1 VFLLAIDS
9 CDSRGS
15 IALLREEKILSE
27 VAHPAA
33 EDYSSWLLPAV
44 QDLLLKNAVSHGDLA
59 GYAVAAGPGSFTG
72 VRVGLT
78 TTKAWSEVYGKPVFP
93 VSRLQVLAD
102 AAPANADFAA
112 TFIDAQRNQVFAA
125 LYRKSAQGWQNVIQ
139 ESVISPL
146 DYFGMCLS
154 AAGDSRLAWISLD
167 HRILTDSPLWHS
179 LNLDARAV
187 GAIVELRPPLAA
199 SVGRFALR
207 HLESL
212 GVDAL
217 ALDANYVRRSDAEIF
232 GKKVAST

>member
-1 VFLLAIDS
+1 VFLLAIDT

-15 IALLREEKILSE
+15 ITLLRKDEILGE

-78 TTKAWSEVYGKPVFP
+78 TAKAWSEVYGKPVFP
-93 VSRLQVLAD
+93 VSRLQVLAE
-102 AAPANADFAA
+102 AAPPNADFAA

-167 HRILTDSPLWHS
+167 HRILTDSPFWHS
-179 LNLDARAV
+179 LNLNTC
-187 GAIVELRPPLAA
+187 AIVEVRPPLAA

-232 GKKVAST
+232 GKKAAST